1 MIAVTLRNSE
11 IGIADVKLRDRE
23 AYSFRRIAPDAVLV
37 SRRDSLAKG
46 EPHNA
51 IASLIA
57 STQIYGPAVIVGVNP
72 RELPTRAARYHD
84 APQRYVEAYE
94 INEQEKQE
102 SKEETK

>member
-1 MIAVTLRNSE
+1 MIAITLSRGE

-23 AYSFRRIAPDAVLV
+23 AYHFVHIAQDAVLAY
-37 SRRDSLAKG
+37 RKDSLGKG
-46 EPHNA
+46 KPHNA

-57 STQIYGPAVIVGVNP
+57 QRQVYGPAVIVGSN
-72 RELPTRAARYHD
+72 AAKNKLYD

-102 SKEETK
+102 SKEETE

>member
-1 MIAVTLRNSE
+1 MIAVTLNRGE

-23 AYSFRRIAPDAVLV
+23 AYTFVHLAQDAALV
-37 SRRDSLAKG
+37 YRKDSLAKG

-57 STQIYGPAVIVGVNP
+57 QRQVYGPAVIVGTN
-72 RELPTRAARYHD
+72 AAKNRLHD

-94 INEQEKQE
+94 INEQEKQD
-102 SKEETK
+102 KEETE

>member
-1 MIAVTLRNSE
+1 MIAVTLNRGE

-23 AYSFRRIAPDAVLV
+23 AYGFVHIAQDAVLAY
-37 SRRDSLAKG
+37 RRDSLAQG

-57 STQIYGPAVIVGVNP
+57 QRQIYGPAVIVGSN
-72 RELPTRAARYHD
+72 AAKNKLYD

-94 INEQEKQE
+94 INEQEKQD
-102 SKEETK
+102 KEEIE